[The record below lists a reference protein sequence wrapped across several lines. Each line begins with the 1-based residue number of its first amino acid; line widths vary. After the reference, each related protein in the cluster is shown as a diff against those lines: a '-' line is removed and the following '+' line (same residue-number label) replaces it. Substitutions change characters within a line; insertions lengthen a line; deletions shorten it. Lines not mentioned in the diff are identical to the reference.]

1 MIYNFL
7 TDRKV
12 ILQKVSCL
20 ESVADV
26 RAEKY
31 SQNDA
36 KDETISLSED
46 KMNSSVATEYTRK
59 LDKAYRYFQDGHI
72 QDVKYHPIPNL
83 SDFVCV
89 SAKAL
94 PSMRKDRLYNVT
106 IVICESACS
115 VVTAYCTGP
124 AGLCGCRNHI
134 SRTVYCLEDY
144 IHQDLQEDEKK
155 SCTECL
161 QQRNQP
167 RKQNAD
173 AQPTNEVLIT
183 KKVYRVEKRAKI
195 YKVHEWDCQPISKR
209 IVNPNRAHC
218 LQKCLCDIQQ

>member
-72 QDVKYHPIPNL
+72 HTRCK
-83 SDFVCV
+83 V
-89 SAKAL
+89 S
-94 PSMRKDRLYNVT
+94 SHT
-106 IVICESACS
+106 
-115 VVTAYCTGP
+115 
-124 AGLCGCRNHI
+124 
-134 SRTVYCLEDY
+134 
-144 IHQDLQEDEKK
+144 
-155 SCTECL
+155 
-161 QQRNQP
+161 
-167 RKQNAD
+167 
-173 AQPTNEVLIT
+173 
-183 KKVYRVEKRAKI
+183 
-195 YKVHEWDCQPISKR
+195 
-209 IVNPNRAHC
+209 
-218 LQKCLCDIQQ
+218 